1 MLACHECDLL
11 LREVD
16 APVGGA
22 ASCPRCGAVLYRN
35 LGERFDWAL
44 AFLVGAAVVYVIANA
59 FPIVVMEAGG
69 NRTIATLF
77 GTVLALHNTGSSPVA
92 ALVLFTAIV
101 FPALIIGLM
110 IYMLLPLRLGRAPS
124 NPAFAFRALRA
135 SQPWGMVEVFM
146 LGILASIVK
155 LAHLAQLVVGPAL
168 WAFGAL
174 IILIAASAYFFE
186 PAEYWARINQRADA
200 LRAPSRSA

>member
-1 MLACHECDLL
+1 MIACHECDLL
-11 LREVD
+11 LRQID

-22 ASCPRCGAVLYRN
+22 ASCPRCGAVLYRH
-35 LGERFDWAL
+35 LGERFDWSL
-44 AFLVGAAVVYVIANA
+44 AFLAGAAIVYVIANA

-69 NRTIATLF
+69 NRTIATLM
-77 GTVLALHNTGSSPVA
+77 GTVVALHESGSSPVA

-101 FPALIIGLM
+101 FPALIIAFM
-110 IYMLLPLRLGRAPS
+110 IYMLLPLQFGRAPA
-124 NPAFAFRALRA
+124 NAAFVFRALRA

-155 LAHLAQLVVGPAL
+155 LAHLAKLVVGPSL
-168 WAFGAL
+168 WAFGGL

-186 PAEYWARINQRADA
+186 PEEFWTRVKRASNA
-200 LRAPSRSA
+200 SPEPS

>member
-1 MLACHECDLL
+1 MIACHECDLL

-35 LGERFDWAL
+35 LGDRFDWSL
-44 AFLVGAAVVYVIANA
+44 GLLVGAAVVYVIANA
-59 FPIVVMEAGG
+59 FPIVIMEAGG

-77 GTVLALHNTGSSPVA
+77 GTVVALHKTGSSPVA
-92 ALVLFTAIV
+92 ALVLFTAII

-110 IYMLLPLRLGRAPS
+110 ISMLLPLQLGRAPP
-124 NPAFAFRALRA
+124 NAAFVFRALRA

-155 LAHLAQLVVGPAL
+155 LAHLAKLVVGPSL

-174 IILIAASAYFFE
+174 IVLIAASAYFFE
-186 PAEYWARINQRADA
+186 PAEYW
-200 LRAPSRSA
+200 SRVKRRSNATSSGNA